1 MSEVEF
7 LNEIQTLI
15 DSHAEGNY
23 WDFKEK
29 WYENNV
35 DLLHDIICMANSIA
49 NRDCYII
56 IGVKDGTFEVVG
68 VDIENRK
75 NQQNILDL
83 LHQKPKWAGGFVPEV
98 YVKNMTFS
106 GKEVD
111 VIIIKQ
117 SDNTPFYLLED
128 YKKNNISLFKGV
140 IYTRKGDT
148 NTPKTQTAD
157 LYDTELLWKRRF
169 GLLYNPS
176 QRAKFYLRDINNWEL
191 VEDGKDND
199 KRISSFYYYQLDP
212 DYTICKSV
220 DEAPQDCETFKRL
233 TDVNEDGVGELFF
246 YIFAFPNVSY
256 HTDFSDNTKII
267 LYYKD
272 IPLFSSNL
280 DCIDEGRTQIVPPE
294 YWSDAYYISDTI
306 QYLMFEFVFAR
317 ICGNYSSEAK
327 EMVKRV
333 IPIYK
338 TEEEYQEFMCF
349 AKSNG
354 FSRERILEKK
364 MTGEALKRLENTEVL
379 PYKFYDNPQMA
390 EEIAKQL
397 MMDKNMVI
405 NFASPDNKKINEI
418 TKYLRGGKMLVEW
431 LEEWRGRKNKVYES

>member
-1 MSEVEF
+1 MSAEEF
-7 LNEIQTLI
+7 IQEIQTLI
-15 DSHAEGNY
+15 DSRAEGDY

-29 WYENNV
+29 WHDNNV

-68 VDIENRK
+68 VDIKNRK
-75 NQQNILDL
+75 NQQNVLDF

-117 SDNTPFYLLED
+117 SNNTPFYLLED
-128 YKKNNISLFKGV
+128 YKKINKSLFKGV

-148 NTPKTQTAD
+148 NTPKTQTVD

-176 QRAKFYLRDINNWEL
+176 QRVKFYLRDISNWEL
-191 VEDGKDND
+191 VEDSKSND
-199 KRISSFYYYQLDP
+199 ERISSFYYYQLDP
-212 DYTICKSV
+212 DYTICKII
-220 DEAPQDCETFKRL
+220 DEDLQDCEILKKF
-233 TDVNEDGVGELFF
+233 TDVNEDGVGALFF
-246 YIFAFPNVSY
+246 YIFAFANVSY
-256 HTDFSDNTKII
+256 HTDFSTNEKII

-272 IPLFSSNL
+272 IPLFSSSL
-280 DCIDEGRTQIVPPE
+280 ECIDEGRTQIIPPE

-306 QYLMFEFVFAR
+306 QFLMFEFVFAR

-338 TEEEYQEFMCF
+338 TEEEHQEFMCF

-354 FSRERILEKK
+354 FSRERRLEEK
-364 MTGEALKRLENTEVL
+364 MTGEALERFKSTKVST
-379 PYKFYDNPQMA
+379 YKYFDIPQMA
-390 EEIAKQL
+390 EETAGQL

-405 NFASPDNKKINEI
+405 NFASTDNKRIDEI
-418 TKYLRGGKMLVEW
+418 TKYLRVGKMLVEW
-431 LEEWRGRKNKVYES
+431 LEEWRGTKK